1 MERRPPHLTV
11 NGAEMLGLDD
21 RLGDVKPGKLA
32 DLIAIE
38 GNPLKKIEAL
48 REVRGVVM
56 EGEEVQVTNDT

>member
-1 MERRPPHLTV
+1 
-11 NGAEMLGLDD
+11 MLGLDD